1 MDGSGVEIDGAV
13 GPSGDVLGV
22 VLAAG
27 AGTRYGM
34 PKILAHQGEWLQLA
48 VSALRDGGCPDVT
61 VAMGA
66 AVVSAP
72 PGASTIVVG
81 EWSDG
86 MGSTVAAVLRAVRN
100 ESVLTGVLL
109 HVVDTPDVGADV
121 VARVL
126 SAAGGGPGALARA
139 VFDGRPGH
147 PVYIGIDHI
156 DGVLAV
162 VGGEVGARAYL
173 RGRTD
178 VVDVECGDL
187 ATGADVD
194 VE

>member
-1 MDGSGVEIDGAV
+1 MGESDVEVGGPVGRSGN
-13 GPSGDVLGV
+13 VLGV

-34 PKILAHQGEWLQLA
+34 PKILAHQGEWLTIA
-48 VSALRDGGCPDVT
+48 VSALRDGGCPEVM

-72 PGASTIVVG
+72 AGASAIVVPD
-81 EWSDG
+81 WSDG
-86 MGSTVAAVLRAVRN
+86 MGSTVAAVLRAARN
-100 ESVLTGVLL
+100 ESGLAGVLL

-126 SAAGGGPGALARA
+126 SAAEGHRSVLARA

-173 RGRTD
+173 RDRAD